1 MKSWLQDNNVETYS
15 TSNEGISDAAAR
27 FINKICK
34 YITSVLK
41 SVCIDKVDDIVNK
54 YNNTHHRTI
63 KIKRVNV
70 ERSIY
75 IDFNKE
81 NDKENPK
88 FKVSDNVRISKYKNI
103 FANFTLQI
111 GLKKFL
117 L

>member
-15 TSNEGISDAAAR
+15 TSNEGISVAAAR

-63 KIKRVNV
+63 KIKHVNV

-103 FANFTLQI
+103 FANFTLKI